1 MKNLHMNRDVC
12 FVGLVFILSLG
23 LHSCKSNITAADLR
37 KQQSK
42 AITDLVSAKE
52 EMKKLTEMKEQYSVD
67 HRDAQM
73 KELESRQKQ
82 INGDIKKLKGVE
94 TIGAQ
99 AGAENI
105 ANDLESQ
112 DTQIQRDLNNL
123 EKMQREDWSAM
134 RDSID
139 RQIAT
144 LETQIRSVTRN
155 MPAE

>member
-1 MKNLHMNRDVC
+1 MNRDVC

-52 EMKKLTEMKEQYSVD
+52 EMKN

-155 MPAE
+155 MPTE